1 MVVTESEKRSM
12 IAALNDCRLSELP
25 EALGKDDN
33 RIWARAIA
41 KVKKCDTSVS
51 YALVQYHYEDGYMI
65 MKDEGNSST
74 IVKIEEIYPTVYLTD
89 EDMPNVS
96 TKQGIV
102 TFLKNHGEDAEQ
114 IKALLSD
121 KVGSAKKSEKVMN
134 ADKEKVK
141 SLVIKYAI
149 EELLYKIDNAE

>member
-1 MVVTESEKRSM
+1 M
-12 IAALNDCRLSELP
+12 
-25 EALGKDDN
+25 
-33 RIWARAIA
+33 
-41 KVKKCDTSVS
+41 
-51 YALVQYHYEDGYMI
+51 
-65 MKDEGNSST
+65 
-74 IVKIEEIYPTVYLTD
+74 IEEIYPTVYLTD

-96 TKQGIV
+96 TKQGII

-121 KVGSAKKSEKVMN
+121 KVGSAKKSEKFMN